1 MFNKNMRKIAIE
13 KGYTLN
19 EYSIRKVGETGIPGL
34 PLPVSSEED
43 VFNYLEMEFK
53 KPDER
58 NL

>member
-19 EYSIRKVGETGIPGL
+19 EYSIRKIGETGVPGN

-43 VFNYLEMEFK
+43 VFTYLEMEFK
-53 KPDER
+53 KPEER
-58 NL
+58 NM